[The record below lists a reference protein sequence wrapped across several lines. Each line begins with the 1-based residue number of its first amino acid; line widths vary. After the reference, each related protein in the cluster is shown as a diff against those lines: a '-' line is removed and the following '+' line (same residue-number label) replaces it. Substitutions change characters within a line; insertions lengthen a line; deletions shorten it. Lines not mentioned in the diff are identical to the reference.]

1 MNKFS
6 RLKKKKKFKNF
17 KAYFIYLKGI
27 LTDKINKKVRN
38 QKVCQLFLHIT

>member
-1 MNKFS
+1 MNKYS
-6 RLKKKKKFKNF
+6 RLKKKKKKFKNF

-38 QKVCQLFLHIT
+38 

>member
-1 MNKFS
+1 MNKYSKFK
-6 RLKKKKKFKNF
+6 KKKKKFKNF

-38 QKVCQLFLHIT
+38 